1 MKVFTMPVRFRVL
14 LRLLA
19 VEHVELVID
28 GDSDSVS
35 DGTTISISVSASK
48 ISLGWFKVGQGETI
62 ESGVSR
68 YSILRLVEVTP
79 DNNFY
84 LPGQNWS
91 ETVHEAD

>member
-1 MKVFTMPVRFRVL
+1 MKVFTTPVRFRVL
-14 LRLLA
+14 LRPLA
-19 VEHVELVID
+19 VEHVEPVID

-48 ISLGWFKVGQGETI
+48 ISLGWFEVSQGETI

-79 DNNFY
+79 DNNLY
-84 LPGQNWS
+84 LPGQNSS